1 MSTKSKLIL
10 VAAFVFGTASTAL
23 ADEHFDINIF
33 RTVPQSPAF
42 ATYMGGLSAYAQV
55 PTMRVRQAAPTVA
68 ELRLFAKGSY
78 AGH

>member
-1 MSTKSKLIL
+1 MSAKSKIVL

-33 RTVPQSPAF
+33 RSAPQSPAF
-42 ATYMGGLSAYAQV
+42 ATYMGGLNAYAQV
-55 PTMRVRQAAPTVA
+55 PARVKQMGPTV
-68 ELRLFAKGSY
+68 EETRLFAKGSY